1 MNVLNILKKT
11 PVVFGFF
18 IVTSLVYLIG
28 IYTNGV
34 STNAFFL
41 TYGLDLNNALFYIT
55 LFTYPFGHMNF
66 SHFSGNMLMLLL
78 FGIPVEKYYNSKK
91 IFIIILVNILITG
104 VIHAIIYPNAYMM
117 GASGIVY
124 MMILL
129 FVIPNLKK
137 DIFSVFKVI
146 VVTTLVIGEF
156 IQCFFNG
163 LGISNLA
170 HFIGAILGLIFGIV
184 QRCIDTFYSNT

>member
-1 MNVLNILKKT
+1 MNVLNILKKS
-11 PVVFGFF
+11 PVIFGFF
-18 IVTSLVYLIG
+18 IVTSIVYLIG
-28 IYTNGV
+28 VYTNGT
-34 STNAFFL
+34 STDALFL

-55 LFTYPFGHMNF
+55 LFTYPFGHMDFN
-66 SHFSGNMLMLLL
+66 HFSGNMLMLLL
-78 FGIPVEKYYNSKK
+78 FGIPVERYYGSKK
-91 IFIIILVNILITG
+91 VSIMLLIDTLITG
-104 VIHAIIYPNAYMM
+104 IIHAIVYPDAYMM

-137 DIFSVFKVI
+137 DIFSVFQVM
-146 VVTTLVIGEF
+146 VVATLVVGEF

-170 HFIGAILGLIFGIV
+170 HFIGAIFGLIFGIV
-184 QRCIDTFYSNT
+184 QKYMDTYKVNA